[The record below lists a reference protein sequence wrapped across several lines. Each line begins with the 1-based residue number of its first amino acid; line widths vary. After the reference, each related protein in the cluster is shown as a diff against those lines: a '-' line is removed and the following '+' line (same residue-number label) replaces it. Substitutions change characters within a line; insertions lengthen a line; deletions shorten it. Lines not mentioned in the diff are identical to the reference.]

1 MPTPPLSEQAMQ
13 EAMDAVARNA
23 GSRTAAALE
32 LGLHRKTL
40 SDRYH
45 AGLAQGIKAPPRE
58 GPSHASPSLP
68 EPAPTE
74 RLGGGRRGD
83 GIRFC
88 VASDS
93 HGDAQDDAAVEA
105 FLGFVDSYRPT
116 IRVHAGD
123 AFDFRP
129 LRNGASKEEAEEKL
143 MPDIEAGEKFLWRYR
158 PNHLV
163 LGNHDKRLWEH
174 AKKLGPISEFCG
186 MLVTRVES
194 FLAAM
199 GTTVTPYTVFDALQ
213 LAPNLVVA
221 HGFGGGG
228 MNACRQMAQAYKS
241 DVIFGHTHA
250 RDEQSAP
257 CWPRPNRGYNC
268 GCLCGLRL
276 GYNETRLSALR
287 QAHGFAAGTIYPD
300 GSHSVRLYE
309 IRDGQVIQ

>member
-1 MPTPPLSEQAMQ
+1 
-13 EAMDAVARNA
+13 V
-23 GSRTAAALE
+23 
-32 LGLHRKTL
+32 
-40 SDRYH
+40 
-45 AGLAQGIKAPPRE
+45 
-58 GPSHASPSLP
+58 
-68 EPAPTE
+68 
-74 RLGGGRRGD
+74 
-83 GIRFC
+83 RFV
-88 VASDS
+88 VASDN

>member
-1 MPTPPLSEQAMQ
+1 
-13 EAMDAVARNA
+13 
-23 GSRTAAALE
+23 LE

-45 AGLAQGIKAPPRE
+45 AGLAAGLRSEQCATSSPACCSTPSCTSPHSGAP
-58 GPSHASPSLP
+58 SSCASG
-68 EPAPTE
+68 TT
-74 RLGGGRRGD
+74 GGV
-83 GIRFC
+83 RFV
-88 VASDS
+88 VASDN

-158 PNHLV
+158 PQHLV
-163 LGNHDKRLWEH
+163 LGNHDKRLWDH
-174 AKKLGPISEFCG
+174 AGKLGPISEFCQ

-199 GTTVTPYTVFDALQ
+199 GTKVTPYTVFDALQ
-213 LAPNLVVA
+213 LAPQLVVS
-221 HGFGGGG
+221 HGFASGL
-228 MNACRQMAQAYKS
+228 NACRTMARAYKA
-241 DVIFGHTHA
+241 DVLFGHTH
-250 RDEQSAP
+250 SADDVSEP
-257 CWPRPNRGYNC
+257 GWPRPYRAINI
-268 GCLCGLRL
+268 GCLCKLRL

-287 QAHGFAAGTIYPD
+287 QSHAFAAGEIFPG
-300 GSHSVRLYE
+300 GSHTVRLHK
-309 IRDGQVIQ
+309 IQDGRVVE